1 MLDIV
6 LFFINEYVEFNM
18 VDSKPIVKQINELQ
32 NLAEE
37 ITNSEEPIFENF
49 QVSNIIGKLPSS

>member
-1 MLDIV
+1 
-6 LFFINEYVEFNM
+6 M